1 MVDSIFLLG
10 LVVAVLGMS
19 LLAQALSRYFQL
31 PFIIFLLIEGIIVG
45 PEVLNLLDPAI
56 YAQGLSAIV
65 AISVSV
71 IVFDGGLHIDLKHLR
86 GVQDSVMKL
95 TTIGVIITFLG
106 TTALTITLIGVPL
119 QIAALFG
126 ALITATGPTVI
137 GPIVR
142 NIQVSH
148 KVGKILELEGV
159 LNDAASVILAAM
171 VFEWVAAELSGTGAV
186 FFILYRLGA
195 GVFIGG
201 LSGFSLR
208 WFFTRGTAISKQT
221 ARLVTLTSVF
231 ACFVLSEFMGSESG
245 ILAVA
250 IFGIII
256 GTSEFP
262 YKETIKEFK
271 GDLVTIMLSLLFIL
285 LAAMLKFEYIQSIG
299 LKGVVLV
306 LFMIFLIRP
315 AAVFISTWN
324 SKLRTNEKFFISF
337 LGPRGV
343 VPTSVATYFA
353 IKLDAMGISGGE
365 TLVGLVFLT
374 VIITVLLSGS
384 LSRKVAQI
392 LEVIPMEILII
403 GGGKVG
409 QILAKRF
416 DRRGENVVVVD
427 ISKENCK
434 KCMELGVRV
443 VQGDAG
449 DVNVLKKA
457 GIEHAKHIVA
467 TTDKDNTNLLFCQ
480 IAKTSFGFK
489 GEQLVARVNDIENLQ
504 AFWDLGIRAISPAMT
519 TAVVIDNM
527 VGRPHLFSMCEVGGG
542 GDIMEVRVTNPK
554 VVGRAVKEI
563 HFPEKSLL
571 VMVQRDNESIIAHG
585 NLVLKY
591 DDIVTIIGEEDAG
604 KQAAEILHK

>member
-1 MVDSIFLLG
+1 MVDPIFLLG
-10 LVVAVLGMS
+10 LVVAVLVMS
-19 LLAQALSRYFQL
+19 LVAQALSRYFQI
-31 PFIIFLLIEGIIVG
+31 PFIIFLLIEGIIAG
-45 PEVLNLLDPAI
+45 PEVLNLLNPAI
-56 YAQGLSAIV
+56 YIQGLSAIV
-65 AISVSV
+65 AISVAV

-86 GVQDSVMKL
+86 GVQESVMKL
-95 TTIGVIITFLG
+95 TTIGVLITFLG
-106 TTALTITLIGVPL
+106 ITVLTSILIDVPL

-142 NIQVSH
+142 NIQVCH

-171 VFEWVAAELSGTGAV
+171 VFEWVAAELSGTDAV
-186 FFILYRLGA
+186 VFILYRLGI
-195 GVFIGG
+195 GLFTGG
-201 LSGFSLR
+201 LSGLSLR
-208 WFFTRGTAISKQT
+208 WFFTRGTVISKQT

-231 ACFVLSEFMGSESG
+231 ACFVLSEFLGNESG

-250 IFGIII
+250 VFGIII

-271 GDLVTIMLSLLFIL
+271 GDIVTVMLSLIFIL
-285 LAAMLKFEYIQSIG
+285 LAAMLRFEDIQRIG
-299 LKGVVLV
+299 VGGIVLV
-306 LFMIFLIRP
+306 LLMIVLVRP
-315 AAVFISTWN
+315 IAVFVSMWN
-324 SKLRTNEKFFISF
+324 SKLRTNEKLFISF
-337 LGPRGV
+337 VGPRGV

-353 IKLDAMGISGGE
+353 IKLDAMGIYGGQ

-374 VIITVLLSGS
+374 VIITVLLTGG
-384 LSRKVAQI
+384 LSKRVAQI

-409 QILAKRF
+409 RILAERF

-427 ISKENCK
+427 ISEENCK
-434 KCMELGVRV
+434 KCMELGIRT

-457 GIEHAKHIVA
+457 GIENAKYVVA
-467 TTDKDNTNLLFCQ
+467 TTNKDNTNLLFCQ
-480 IAKTSFGFK
+480 IAKASFGFR
-489 GEQLVARVNDIENLQ
+489 GDQLVARVNDIENLQ
-504 AFWDLGIRAISPAMT
+504 AFWDLGIRAMSPAMT

-527 VGRPHLFSMCEVGGG
+527 IGRPHLFSMCEVGGG
-542 GDIMEVRVTNPK
+542 GDIMEVKVTNPK
-554 VVGRAVKEI
+554 VVGKAVKEI

-571 VMVQRDNESIIAHG
+571 VMVQRGNESIIAHG
-585 NLVLKY
+585 SLVLEY
-591 DDIVTIIGEEDAG
+591 GDIVTVIGEGDSG
-604 KQAAEILHK
+604 KQAADILHK

>member
-1 MVDSIFLLG
+1 MVNSIFLLE
-10 LVVAVLGMS
+10 LVVAVLAMS
-19 LLAQALSRYFQL
+19 LLAQALSRYFQV

-45 PEVLNLLDPAI
+45 PEVLNFLNPEI
-56 YAQGLSAIV
+56 YIQGLNAIV
-65 AISVSV
+65 SISVAV
-71 IVFDGGLHIDLKHLR
+71 IVFDGGLHIDLKQLR

-95 TTIGVIITFLG
+95 TTIGVLITFLG
-106 TTALTITLIGVPL
+106 TTALTNILIGVPL
-119 QIAALFG
+119 QTAALFG
-126 ALITATGPTVI
+126 ALVTATGPTVI
-137 GPIVR
+137 GPILK
-142 NIQVSH
+142 NTQVSH

-171 VFEWVAAELSGTGAV
+171 VFEWVATELSGTEAV
-186 FFILYRLGA
+186 IFILYRLGA
-195 GVFIGG
+195 GVFIGS
-201 LSGFSLR
+201 LSGFFLR
-208 WFFTRGTAISKQT
+208 WFFTRGQPISKQT
-221 ARLVTLTSVF
+221 ARLVTLTTVF
-231 ACFVLSEFMGSESG
+231 ACFVFSEILGSESG

-250 IFGIII
+250 VFGIII
-256 GTSEFP
+256 GTSELP
-262 YKETIKEFK
+262 HKETIKEFK
-271 GDLVTIMLSLLFIL
+271 GDVVIIMLSLLFIL
-285 LAAMLKFEYIQSIG
+285 LAAMLKFEYIQKIG
-299 LKGVVLV
+299 FNGVLLV
-306 LFMIFLIRP
+306 LLMIVLIRP
-315 AAVFISTWN
+315 LAVFISTWN
-324 SKLRTNEKFFISF
+324 SKLRQNEKLFISF
-337 LGPRGV
+337 VGPRGV
-343 VPTSVATYFA
+343 VPTSIATYFA
-353 IKLDAMGISGGE
+353 IKLDAMGISGGD

-403 GGGKVG
+403 GGGRVG
-409 QILAKRF
+409 RILAERF

-427 ISKENCK
+427 ISPENCK
-434 KCMELGVRV
+434 KCMELGIRV

-457 GIEHAKHIVA
+457 GIENAKYIVA

-504 AFWDLGIRAISPAMT
+504 AFWDLGIRATSPAMT
-519 TAVVIDNM
+519 AAVAIDNM
-527 VGRPHLFSMCEVGGG
+527 IGRPHLFSMCEVGDG

-554 VVGRAVKEI
+554 VIGRAIKEI

-585 NLVLKY
+585 NLILEY
-591 DDIVTIIGEEDAG
+591 DDLVTIIGEGEAG